1 MSAPEVSRDPSP
13 RNLPSIG
20 QGVRRI
26 PSRVVGVLLITALG
40 LVVAPPVARAG
51 HVVKLG
57 GHVERAPDGA
67 TVVRGIVEIAAGYH
81 INAHVPDEPFLIPTV
96 LSLDAPKVKFAEPT
110 YPEPES
116 QEFPFAPGK
125 PMLVY
130 DGTIEIVA
138 TADATPDGAVHAKL
152 RYQAC
157 NHERCL
163 PPTTVE
169 AFLGHK
175 NEAALGGSAG
185 SLATRPDDDSWLFG
199 WLKRASLPAALGMT
213 LLLGLTLN
221 LTPCVY
227 PLISVTLGFFGT
239 QSNDGRKSWP
249 LAITY
254 VIGITL
260 SFAALGVTASLAGG
274 LFGAP
279 LQHPAVLVSL
289 ALLLATLSMSSFGF
303 FELRAPSALMT
314 RFGGSS
320 TGLGGALLMGLT
332 MGIVAA
338 PCIGPVVLGLLVYVG
353 SERDAWKGFL
363 LFSSMGLGMGLPYVF
378 LASAAGSLDK
388 LPRSGEWLSWMNRFF
403 GVLLLG
409 MAMYF
414 LAPLLGHDFM
424 RFFLPLFVAAGA
436 IYLGFLEPS
445 GRSLR
450 GFTMGRRLAGVAALV
465 FAAWMGLS
473 SAQAGAGIRWQPLTP
488 KSLDTAISS
497 SRPAIVEFSAEWCL
511 PCVEMEHSTFT
522 DPRVLRD
529 AARFSM
535 LQADVTESSAEND
548 QLLEEF
554 GVLGVPTIILYDS
567 AGREVDRVVGF
578 VDADE
583 FRALMRR
590 VEGSSAPTRAPPP
603 PQIAEPA

>member
-1 MSAPEVSRDPSP
+1 MVS
-13 RNLPSIG
+13 LA
-20 QGVRRI
+20 
-26 PSRVVGVLLITALG
+26 VLLAASAAHAG
-40 LVVAPPVARAG
+40 PP
-51 HVVKLG
+51 VVKLG
-57 GHVERAPDGA
+57 GHIETSEAGSVSVRA
-67 TVVRGIVEIAAGYH
+67 IVEIASGYH

-96 LSLDAPKVKFAEPT
+96 LTLGADGIEFAKPT
-110 YPEPES
+110 YPEPDS
-116 QEFPFAPGK
+116 QEFEFAPDK

-130 DGTIEIVA
+130 DGTIEILA
-138 TADATPDGAVHAKL
+138 GASPKPDGPVHAKL

-169 AFLGHK
+169 AFLGK
-175 NEAALGGSAG
+175 RSAAAAGGTTARLAG
-185 SLATRPDDDSWLFG
+185 TGTDDSWLFS
-199 WLKRASLPAALGMT
+199 WLQGASLPAALGMT

-239 QSNDGRKSWP
+239 QANDGKKPWP

-254 VIGITL
+254 VMGITL

-289 ALLLATLSMSSFGF
+289 ALLLGTLSMSSFGF

-314 RFGGSS
+314 RFGGAS
-320 TGLGGALLMGLT
+320 TGLGGAFLMGLT

-353 SERDAWKGFL
+353 SERDVWKGFL

-388 LPRSGEWLSWMNRFF
+388 LPRSGEWLSWMNRLF

-409 MAMYF
+409 MAVYF
-414 LAPLLGHDFM
+414 VSPLIGHDFM
-424 RFFLPLFVAAGA
+424 QIFFPLFVAAA
-436 IYLGFLEPS
+436 AVYLGFLEPS

-450 GFTMGRRLAGVAALV
+450 GFTMGRRLAGCAALV
-465 FAAWMGLS
+465 FAAWIGLS
-473 SAQAGAGIRWQPLTP
+473 SAQAGPGIQWQPLTP
-488 KSLDTAISS
+488 KALGRALTA
-497 SRPAIVEFSAEWCL
+497 RQPAIVEFSAEWCL

-522 DPRVLRD
+522 DPNVLRD
-529 AARFSM
+529 ARRFSM
-535 LQADVTESSAEND
+535 LQADVTESSDEND
-548 QLLEEF
+548 HLLEEF
-554 GVLGVPTIILYDS
+554 GVLGVPTIIFYDS
-567 AGREVDRVVGF
+567 AGHEVDRVVGY
-578 VDADE
+578 VDAQE
-583 FRALMRR
+583 FRTLMRQ
-590 VEGSSAPTRAPPP
+590 VGGASAPAPKPLPP
-603 PQIAEPA
+603 KIAEPA

>member
-1 MSAPEVSRDPSP
+1 MSAPEVTRDPGT
-13 RNLPSIG
+13 RKRHG
-20 QGVRRI
+20 
-26 PSRVVGVLLITALG
+26 G
-40 LVVAPPVARAG
+40 LVAAVAVVALILATVPVATAAP
-51 HVVKLG
+51 VVKLG
-57 GHVERAPDGA
+57 GHIEEAADGTASVRA
-67 TVVRGIVEIAAGYH
+67 IVEIASGYH

-96 LSLDAPKVKFAEPT
+96 LGLEADGVEFAEPS
-110 YPEPES
+110 YPDPDS
-116 QEFPFAPGK
+116 QEFAFAPGK

-138 TADATPDGAVHAKL
+138 GADPKPDGPVHAKL

-169 AFLGHK
+169 AFLGKK
-175 NEAALGGSAG
+175 NEAAVGATTDR
-185 SLATRPDDDSWLFG
+185 LASSGTGDSWLFS
-199 WLKRASLPAALGMT
+199 WLQGASLPAALGMT

-239 QSNDGRKSWP
+239 QANDGKKPWP

-254 VIGITL
+254 VAGITL

-279 LQHPAVLVSL
+279 LQHPAVLVTLS
-289 ALLLATLSMSSFGF
+289 LLLATLAMSSFGF

-353 SERDAWKGFL
+353 SERDVWKGFM
-363 LFSSMGLGMGLPYVF
+363 LFLSMGLGMGLPYVF

-388 LPRSGEWLSWMNRFF
+388 LPRSGEWLSWMNRLF

-409 MAMYF
+409 MAVYF
-414 LAPLLGHDFM
+414 VAPLLGHGFM
-424 RFFLPLFVAAGA
+424 RIFLPLFVAAGA

-445 GRSLR
+445 GRHLR
-450 GFTMGRRLAGVAALV
+450 AFTMGRRVAGVAALFV
-465 FAAWMGLS
+465 AGWIGLS
-473 SAQAGAGIRWQPLTP
+473 SAQTTTGIHWQPLTP
-488 KSLDTAISS
+488 SSLDRAISTK
-497 SRPAIVEFSAEWCL
+497 RPAIVEFSAEWCL

-522 DPRVLRD
+522 DPSVLRE

-535 LQADVTESSAEND
+535 LQADVTESSDEND
-548 QLLEEF
+548 LLLEKF
-554 GVLGVPTIILYDS
+554 GVLGVPTIIFYDS
-567 AGREVDRVVGF
+567 AGQEVDRVVGF

-583 FRALMRR
+583 FRNLMGR
-590 VEGSSAPTRAPPP
+590 VRDEAPSPRRAPPAP
-603 PQIAEPA
+603 KIAEPA

>member
-1 MSAPEVSRDPSP
+1 MKMSAPEVSRDPDP
-13 RNLPSIG
+13 RNRPGMRHLPSA
-20 QGVRRI
+20 
-26 PSRVVGVLLITALG
+26 ALG
-40 LVVAPPVARAG
+40 LVAVALIALGATPAAANP
-51 HVVKLG
+51 VVKLG
-57 GHVERAPDGA
+57 GHVEESADGTA
-67 TVVRGIVEIAAGYH
+67 RVRGIVEIAKGYH

-96 LSLDAPKVKFAEPT
+96 LSLEAAGIAFAEPT

-138 TADATPDGAVHAKL
+138 AADAKPNGPVHAKL

-169 AFLGHK
+169 AFLGKK
-175 NEAALGGSAG
+175 NEAAVGGTGDRMASSA
-185 SLATRPDDDSWLFG
+185 DDDSWLFG
-199 WLKRASLPAALGMT
+199 WLQGASLPAALGMT

-239 QSNDGRKSWP
+239 QSTDGEKPWP
-249 LAITY
+249 LAIAY
-254 VIGITL
+254 VVGITL
-260 SFAALGVTASLAGG
+260 SFAVLGVTASLAGG

-289 ALLLATLSMSSFGF
+289 ALLLTTLAMSSFGF
-303 FELRAPSALMT
+303 FELRAPTALMT
-314 RFGGSS
+314 RFGGAS
-320 TGLGGALLMGLT
+320 TGMGGAFLMGLT

-353 SERDAWKGFL
+353 AERDVMKGFL
-363 LFSSMGLGMGLPYVF
+363 LFLSMGLGMGLPYVF

-388 LPRSGEWLSWMNRFF
+388 LPRSGEWLSWMNRLF

-409 MAMYF
+409 MAVYF
-414 LAPLLGHDFM
+414 LSPLLGHDFM
-424 RFFLPLFVAAGA
+424 RFFLPLFIAAGA

-445 GRSLR
+445 GKSLR
-450 GFTMGRRLAGVAALV
+450 GFTLGRRFAGVVALLG
-465 FAAWMGLS
+465 AAWLGLT
-473 SAQAGAGIRWQPLTP
+473 SAEAGAGIRWQPLTP
-488 KSLDTAISS
+488 NALDHAISAN
-497 SRPAIVEFSAEWCL
+497 RPAIVEFSAEWCL

-522 DPRVLRD
+522 DPMVLRE
-529 AARFSM
+529 ASRFSM
-535 LQADVTESSAEND
+535 LQADVTESSEEND
-548 QLLEEF
+548 LLLQEF
-554 GVLGVPTIILYDS
+554 GVLGVPTIIFYDS

-578 VDADE
+578 VDAEE
-583 FRALMRR
+583 FRTLMGR
-590 VEGSSAPTRAPPP
+590 VKGASAPRDVPPP
-603 PQIAEPA
+603 PRIAEPA

>member
-1 MSAPEVSRDPSP
+1 MLALLLSA
-13 RNLPSIG
+13 G
-20 QGVRRI
+20 QAA
-26 PSRVVGVLLITALG
+26 SA
-40 LVVAPPVARAG
+40 AP
-51 HVVKLG
+51 VVKLG
-57 GHVERAPDGA
+57 GDVEPGSDGSASIRA
-67 TVVRGIVEIAAGYH
+67 VVEIAEGYH
-81 INAHVPDEPFLIPTV
+81 INAHVPAEKFLIPTI
-96 LSLDAPKVKFAEPT
+96 LSLDAEGISFGEPT

-116 QEFPFAPGK
+116 QEFPFSPGK

-130 DGTIEIVA
+130 DGTIEILA
-138 TADATPDGAVHAKL
+138 RAEPAPSGAVHAKL

-169 AFLGHK
+169 AFLGK
-175 NEAALGGSAG
+175 KRDAAAPGGG
-185 SLATRPDDDSWLFG
+185 DTKLASTGANDDSWLFG
-199 WLKRASLPAALGMT
+199 WLQGASLPAALGMT

-227 PLISVTLGFFGT
+227 PLISVTIGFFGT
-239 QSNDGRKSWP
+239 QSGEGSRPWP
-249 LAITY
+249 LAIAY

-260 SFAALGVTASLAGG
+260 SFAALGVTASVAGG

-279 LQHPAVLVSL
+279 LQHPIVLVSL
-289 ALLLATLSMSSFGF
+289 AVLLTTLSLSSFGF
-303 FELRAPSALMT
+303 FELRAPQALMT

-320 TGLGGALLMGLT
+320 AGLGGALLMGLT

-353 SERDAWKGFL
+353 AERDVWKGFL

-388 LPRSGEWLSWMNRFF
+388 LPRSGEWLSWMNRLF

-409 MAMYF
+409 MAIYF
-414 LAPLLGHDFM
+414 LAPLLGEGFM
-424 RFFLPLFVAAGA
+424 AVFLPLFIAAA
-436 IYLGFLEPS
+436 AVYLGFLEPS

-450 GFTMGRRLAGVAALV
+450 GFMLGRRAAGVAALAIAV
-465 FAAWMGLS
+465 WIGLS
-473 SAQAGAGIRWQPLTP
+473 PAQAGVGIRWKPLTP
-488 KSLDTAISS
+488 KSLDRAISAQ
-497 SRPAIVEFSAEWCL
+497 RPAIVEFSAEWCL

-522 DPRVLRD
+522 DPKVLQD
-529 AARFSM
+529 AKRFSM
-535 LQADVTESSAEND
+535 LQADVTESSDAND
-548 QLLEEF
+548 LLLEEF
-554 GVLGVPTIILYDS
+554 GVLGVPTIIFYDS
-567 AGREVDRVVGF
+567 AGNEVDRVVGF

-590 VEGSSAPTRAPPP
+590 VEASGGHHQHAPAPAPK
-603 PQIAEPA
+603 IAEPA

>member
-1 MSAPEVSRDPSP
+1 MSAPEVSRDPLT
-13 RNLPSIG
+13 RN
-20 QGVRRI
+20 
-26 PSRVVGVLLITALG
+26 
-40 LVVAPPVARAG
+40 RAG
-51 HVVKLG
+51 RRHAPRAGAAIAIATLLVFSPAASSAAPVVKLG
-57 GHVERAPDGA
+57 GHIEEGADGA
-67 TVVRGIVEIAAGYH
+67 VAVRGIVEIAAGYH

-96 LSLDAPKVKFAEPT
+96 LTLDAPNISFEEPT
-110 YPEPES
+110 YPEPDS

-138 TADATPDGAVHAKL
+138 KADGKPDGPVHAKL

-169 AFLGHK
+169 AFLGKK
-175 NEAALGGSAG
+175 NEAAVGGTTDR
-185 SLATRPDDDSWLFG
+185 LASSDDDSWLFS
-199 WLKRASLPAALGMT
+199 WLQGASLPAALGMT

-239 QSNDGRKSWP
+239 QSGDGKKPWP
-249 LAITY
+249 LAIAY
-254 VIGITL
+254 VVGITL

-279 LQHPAVLVSL
+279 LQHPAVLVTL
-289 ALLLATLSMSSFGF
+289 ALVLATLAMSSFGF
-303 FELRAPSALMT
+303 FELRAPTALMT

-353 SERDAWKGFL
+353 SERDITKGFL
-363 LFSSMGLGMGLPYVF
+363 LFMSMGLGMGLPYVF

-388 LPRSGEWLSWMNRFF
+388 LPRSGEWLSWMNRLF

-409 MAMYF
+409 MAVYF
-414 LAPLLGHDFM
+414 LAPLLGHEFM
-424 RFFLPLFVAAGA
+424 RFFLPLFLAAGA

-445 GRSLR
+445 GRTLR
-450 GFTMGRRLAGVAALV
+450 GFTLGRRFAGVAALV
-465 FAAWMGLS
+465 VAAWLGLT

-488 KSLDTAISS
+488 KSLDQAISA
-497 SRPAIVEFSAEWCL
+497 SRPSIVEFSAEWCL

-522 DPRVLRD
+522 DPNVLRE
-529 AARFSM
+529 ASRFSM
-535 LQADVTESSAEND
+535 LQADVTESSDAND
-548 QLLEEF
+548 MLLEEF
-554 GVLGVPTIILYDS
+554 GVLGVPTIIFYDS

-583 FRALMRR
+583 FRALMGQVRDTGTPPR
-590 VEGSSAPTRAPPP
+590 KPAPAPK
-603 PQIAEPA
+603 IAEPA